1 MTETNT
7 YVSLSQG
14 GLAHLLHRMH
24 SLADSSDTLTIHDI
38 REEVGERSF
47 GPFLIIPAIIEISP
61 IGGIPGVPTVI
72 AVIISIF
79 AIQILCG
86 RKHLWLPQAVER
98 RTVDGQ
104 KLSAGIAKIE
114 PLSRWVDKAVRPRL
128 EWATNT
134 PYLQGIALLVI
145 ALCATVPPLEL
156 IPFAS
161 TVPMAAIVF
170 LGLALLARDGLLACI
185 AGVMSIATAYLV
197 YTALAA

>member
-14 GLAHLLHRMH
+14 GLADLLHRMH

-104 KLSAGIAKIE
+104 TV
-114 PLSRWVDKAVRPRL
+114 SRDC
-128 EWATNT
+128 EN
-134 PYLQGIALLVI
+134 
-145 ALCATVPPLEL
+145 
-156 IPFAS
+156 
-161 TVPMAAIVF
+161 
-170 LGLALLARDGLLACI
+170 
-185 AGVMSIATAYLV
+185 
-197 YTALAA
+197 